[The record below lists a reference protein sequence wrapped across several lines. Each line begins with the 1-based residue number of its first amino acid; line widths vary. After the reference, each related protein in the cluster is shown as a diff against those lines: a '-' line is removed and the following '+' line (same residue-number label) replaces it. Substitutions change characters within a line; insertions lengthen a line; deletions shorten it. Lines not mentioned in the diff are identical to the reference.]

1 MIARGFAALS
11 VLLLAGCVSQPE
23 LAREGTYD
31 RADTLFDPARA
42 IQQDW
47 TVMPLAQD
55 GETRETDYRIA
66 SHQDRLSIRAE
77 GQRSA
82 TGLALAVD
90 LDVETCPYLEWDR
103 TEEHTSE
110 LQSLMRISDA
120 VFCLKKIMQASNAV
134 LNFLIKQTDNEL

>member
-1 MIARGFAALS
+1 MF
-11 VLLLAGCVSQPE
+11 CFKPM
-23 LAREGTYD
+23 
-31 RADTLFDPARA
+31 RADELRISDWSPDVCSSDLRARA

-90 LDVETCPYLEWDR
+90 LDVETCPYLEWDWR
-103 TEEHTSE
+103 VER
-110 LQSLMRISDA
+110 LQEGA
-120 VFCLKKIMQASNAV
+120 NP
-134 LNFLIKQTDNEL
+134 

>member
-90 LDVETCPYLEWDR
+90 PDAEPCPYLEWDR
-103 TEEHTSE
+103 RVERLPAGANPYLRAPDDRAPSIPVMFGDPAPFSAPRPVPT
-110 LQSLMRISDA
+110 LR
-120 VFCLKKIMQASNAV
+120 
-134 LNFLIKQTDNEL
+134 